1 MGGARVHMG
10 ALRRDLSR
18 GLFPRVCFPGV
29 CFPRGLLPRAL
40 FRRCLFARL
49 FPRGSVSQNRG
60 LACDPQVDGWVC
72 VGMRMPAY
80 MGWPQPSGTYPVTKI
95 DSLILGDLRPQEF
108 GLHGRPEG
116 FAPLAFLVL
125 IVFGPRALSTPI
137 PPPITPSS

>member
-1 MGGARVHMG
+1 
-10 ALRRDLSR
+10 
-18 GLFPRVCFPGV
+18 
-29 CFPRGLLPRAL
+29 
-40 FRRCLFARL
+40 
-49 FPRGSVSQNRG
+49 
-60 LACDPQVDGWVC
+60 
-72 VGMRMPAY
+72 MRMPAY